1 MNNSKGQT
9 VYVQSEFDE
18 ELSYHDFVKDL
29 QRLKIMI
36 KRAQSKVLIY
46 ERRLQ
51 NLRDIKDKEKIDIQ
65 SRLDHYHLI
74 NHSGGDA

>member
-1 MNNSKGQT
+1 MSNSRSA
-9 VYVQSEFDE
+9 YIQSEVDE

-29 QRLKIMI
+29 QRLKMMI
-36 KRAQSKVLIY
+36 KRTQSKVLIY

-65 SRLDHYHLI
+65 SRLDHYQLI

>member
-1 MNNSKGQT
+1 MSNGKSA
-9 VYVQSEFDE
+9 YLQSEVDE
-18 ELSYHDFVKDL
+18 ELSHHDFVKDL
-29 QRLKIMI
+29 QRLKMMI

-65 SRLDHYHLI
+65 SRLDHYNLI